1 MNATD
6 LHDSIRSIKLGK
18 IINLKSSVKIPK
30 FSSHKKNNIYDF
42 NPFTKEDTIENIF
55 HSYNNA
61 IRKDSSKK
69 NQMTYFVNKKSAFFG
84 KENIE
89 DDNFHKSRKS
99 DYKNKKVKF
108 LSLNENENNH
118 DKKKSINK
126 KGKNLKL
133 YLHSV
138 VNNRKTDLNLN
149 SNNLNKNLENIEN
162 NSLKNL
168 FYIKTTKNMNGNH
181 ISINHSINTLSI
193 IPQITTESTNSISN
207 QNIPIVGKNIL
218 KYNRLI
224 KTRLNKTT
232 YKPKL
237 LQISQN
243 NSEIKFE
250 DKLKDKKTFNEIMNI
265 RKKYPFILN
274 PNPLMTKEFIDLP
287 KNIKKTNKKY
297 FDIVKNENDKLFSQY
312 FCIIPREKF
321 SKKFQNIGNPLD
333 FKNIYKQ
340 NNKNKENIILNE
352 VNEDKEENDKSIIN
366 KKIISGYKFLNE
378 IKIKRNVILKIKVKL
393 TKKNLFNKFKT
404 ALIFLSSKLSNISIF
419 ISEVIEKYQKPRHSY
434 YFPNSHDLF
443 FAIKSKNI
451 KLVDKLLDSEKY
463 LVLDFDYFKMTALHL
478 AAKYNFYQIIPKL
491 FEFGSHMNDKNYIG
505 DTPLLISIKH
515 KFMMSTIFLLLYM
528 ASPFTKDKEGFN
540 AIYYAKYD
548 FKLNNILKKIISLHY
563 ISILGKTKNKIEFI
577 QKEFSDYIIN
587 EYKNDLEVDAY
598 NMISG
603 RIEFF
608 KRSNKNN

>member
-1 MNATD
+1 MNATY

-69 NQMTYFVNKKSAFFG
+69 RQMTYFVNKKSAFFG
-84 KENIE
+84 NENIE

-118 DKKKSINK
+118 DIKKSINK
-126 KGKNLKL
+126 RGKNLKL
-133 YLHSV
+133 YLHSE

-149 SNNLNKNLENIEN
+149 SNNLNKNPENIEN

-207 QNIPIVGKNIL
+207 QNIPIVEKNIL

-352 VNEDKEENDKSIIN
+352 VNEDKEENDNSIIN

-451 KLVDKLLDSEKY
+451 KLVDKLLDAEKY

-540 AIYYAKYD
+540 ALYYAKYD

>member
-69 NQMTYFVNKKSAFFG
+69 RQMTYFVNKKSAFCG

-118 DKKKSINK
+118 DIKKSINK

-133 YLHSV
+133 YLHSE

-207 QNIPIVGKNIL
+207 QNIPIVEKNIL
-218 KYNRLI
+218 KYNRII

-232 YKPKL
+232 NKPKL

-274 PNPLMTKEFIDLP
+274 PNPLMTKKFIDLP
-287 KNIKKTNKKY
+287 KNIKNTNKKY
-297 FDIVKNENDKLFSQY
+297 FNIVKNENDKLFSQY

-352 VNEDKEENDKSIIN
+352 VNEDKEENDNSIIN

-393 TKKNLFNKFKT
+393 TKKNLFNKFKN

-451 KLVDKLLDSEKY
+451 KLVDKLLDAEKY

-528 ASPFTKDKEGFN
+528 ASPFTKDKDGLN
-540 AIYYAKYD
+540 ALYYAKFD

>member
-69 NQMTYFVNKKSAFFG
+69 RQMTYFVNKKSAFFG
-84 KENIE
+84 NENIE

-118 DKKKSINK
+118 DIRKSINK

-133 YLHSV
+133 YLHSE
-138 VNNRKTDLNLN
+138 VNHRKTDLNLN

-207 QNIPIVGKNIL
+207 QNIPIVEKNIL

-224 KTRLNKTT
+224 KTRLNKAT

-237 LQISQN
+237 LKISQN

-352 VNEDKEENDKSIIN
+352 VNEDKEENDNSIIN

-393 TKKNLFNKFKT
+393 TKKNLFNKFKN

-434 YFPNSHDLF
+434 CFPNSHDLF

-451 KLVDKLLDSEKY
+451 KLVDKLLDAGKY

-540 AIYYAKYD
+540 ALYYAKYD

>member
-69 NQMTYFVNKKSAFFG
+69 RQMTYFVNKKSAFFG
-84 KENIE
+84 NENIE

-118 DKKKSINK
+118 DIKKSINK

-133 YLHSV
+133 YLHSE

-352 VNEDKEENDKSIIN
+352 VNEDKEENDNSIIN

-393 TKKNLFNKFKT
+393 TKKNLFNKFKN

-451 KLVDKLLDSEKY
+451 KLVDKLLDAEKY

-540 AIYYAKYD
+540 ALYYAKYD

>member
-69 NQMTYFVNKKSAFFG
+69 RQMTYFVNKKSAFFG
-84 KENIE
+84 NENIE

-118 DKKKSINK
+118 DIKKSINK
-126 KGKNLKL
+126 RGKNLKL

-237 LQISQN
+237 LQISQD

-321 SKKFQNIGNPLD
+321 SNKFQNIGNPLD

-352 VNEDKEENDKSIIN
+352 VNEDKEENDNSIIN

-393 TKKNLFNKFKT
+393 TKKNLFNKFKN
-404 ALIFLSSKLSNISIF
+404 ALIFLSSKLNNISIF
-419 ISEVIEKYQKPRHSY
+419 ISEIIEKYQKPRHSY

-451 KLVDKLLDSEKY
+451 KLVDKLLDAEKY

-540 AIYYAKYD
+540 ALYYAKYD

>member
-69 NQMTYFVNKKSAFFG
+69 RQMTYFVNKKSAFFG
-84 KENIE
+84 NENIE

-118 DKKKSINK
+118 DIRKSINK

-133 YLHSV
+133 YLHSE

-207 QNIPIVGKNIL
+207 QNIPIVEKNIL

-224 KTRLNKTT
+224 KTRLNKAT

-237 LQISQN
+237 LKISQN

-352 VNEDKEENDKSIIN
+352 VNEDKEENDNSIIN

-404 ALIFLSSKLSNISIF
+404 ALIFLSSKLNNISIF

-434 YFPNSHDLF
+434 CFPNSHDLF

-451 KLVDKLLDSEKY
+451 KLVDKLLDAGKY

-540 AIYYAKYD
+540 ALYYAKYD

>member
-30 FSSHKKNNIYDF
+30 FSNHKKNIIYDF

-118 DKKKSINK
+118 DIKKSINK
-126 KGKNLKL
+126 RGKNLKL

-243 NSEIKFE
+243 NSETKFE

-321 SKKFQNIGNPLD
+321 SNKFQNIGNPLD

-352 VNEDKEENDKSIIN
+352 VNEDKEENDNSIIN
-366 KKIISGYKFLNE
+366 QKIISGYKFLNE

-451 KLVDKLLDSEKY
+451 KLVDKLLDAEKY

-540 AIYYAKYD
+540 ALYYAKYD

>member
-118 DKKKSINK
+118 DIKKSINK
-126 KGKNLKL
+126 RGKNLKL

-207 QNIPIVGKNIL
+207 QNIPIVEKNIL

-237 LQISQN
+237 LQISQD

-321 SKKFQNIGNPLD
+321 SNKFQNIGNPLD

-352 VNEDKEENDKSIIN
+352 VNEDKEENDNSIIN
-366 KKIISGYKFLNE
+366 QKIISGYKFLNE

-393 TKKNLFNKFKT
+393 TKKNLFNKFKN
-404 ALIFLSSKLSNISIF
+404 ALIFLSSKLNNISIF
-419 ISEVIEKYQKPRHSY
+419 ISEIIEKYQKPRHSY

-540 AIYYAKYD
+540 ALYYAKYD